1 MSFKLKTAKKTEE
14 ILSQAEASS
23 NIPFSTLVKLSIALS
38 LRSGPLKDGDYATNT
53 LGRELNRQT
62 ITGDADALYK
72 CLFEMC
78 ANKHLSDEEYFPT
91 AVKAHLDRGA
101 QLLQNEMKY
110 GSNDFLKH
118 LSELDEGI

>member
-72 CLFEMC
+72 CLFEVC